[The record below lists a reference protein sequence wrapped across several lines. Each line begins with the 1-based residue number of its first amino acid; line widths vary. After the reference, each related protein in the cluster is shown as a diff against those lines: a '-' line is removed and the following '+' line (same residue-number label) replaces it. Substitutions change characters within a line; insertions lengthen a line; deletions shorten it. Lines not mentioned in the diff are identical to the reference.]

1 MTPAQPVS
9 FRSVS
14 YSPQTG
20 DTRLGPS
27 SSSRQPKIPLERRSA
42 VHFDDECA
50 PDDLRK
56 AAVPVDTKVP
66 AGVKICNNGSNR
78 SASRSSSSKN
88 ESETPKATTR
98 LAHASLDVGDTGE
111 LTCVDK
117 KWGDL
122 FEIDNQPTE
131 RFREVMHS
139 LSRYISG
146 DRDSNR
152 RVADLYQD
160 LGCTY
165 HLVQESPGLQPR
177 VPGLT
182 PDGFT
187 RWMVLHLQA
196 FPDGVSQRLNRI
208 MSDFPLDVVSP
219 LDGRIERLPKQLS
232 RYLLPRVPDGRIRS
246 LLQQAVKRHFGE
258 SALLAPLF
266 PEEKASR
273 STAYKSQTHF
283 TSPPP
288 RNMSSPSASTP
299 AIVQACHRDGR
310 ARGQSPAPVA
320 GYGHRVSDP
329 GAVSI
334 STDEKV
340 FLSTHRRHA
349 SYPGSQSRSGRG
361 NELVQ
366 DHRDLHGGE
375 HQREDRRQRSSSQ
388 SRSSRP
394 YSRLG
399 SRQSSRH
406 NSPVSSEKEEDTRR
420 PHRWQHPL
428 RDVDHHR
435 SASQDN
441 YRRSSSRSRHMGV
454 ASHSS
459 SCLASGTKS
468 SGHDGQRSKYPPS
481 SLVTVT
487 NASTRRAPSPKNR
500 SFRTSLPE
508 IHSTDQRRPSTARD
522 GYLARDAMEH
532 SAEINRR
539 ASCYGPPSAAVQ
551 NEAHRTTSREYGTRM
566 ECPASSG
573 EEQNY
578 QLYGSPVSSMPIL
591 HRNSIASTRET
602 IPKVHR
608 PSQAKT
614 EVAAAPHAPAS
625 SPRVHPTR
633 APVSLVA
640 TVTSLE
646 EERASLVEDDGTESD
661 QTWEDYLRTSPR
673 VAPVA

>member
-9 FRSVS
+9 FR
-14 YSPQTG
+14 
-20 DTRLGPS
+20 
-27 SSSRQPKIPLERRSA
+27 QPNISLERRSA
-42 VHFDDECA
+42 VHFDDERA
-50 PDDLRK
+50 PDELRK
-56 AAVPVDTKVP
+56 AAVPVDVKVP

-88 ESETPKATTR
+88 ELETPKATTR
-98 LAHASLDVGDTGE
+98 PAHASLDVCDTGE

-139 LSRYISG
+139 LSRYI
-146 DRDSNR
+146 
-152 RVADLYQD
+152 D

-165 HLVQESPGLQPR
+165 HLVQASPGLQPR

-187 RWMVLHLQA
+187 RWMALHLQA
-196 FPDGVSQRLNRI
+196 FPDGVSQRLDRI
-208 MSDFPLDVVSP
+208 ISDFPLDVVSP
-219 LDGRIERLPKQLS
+219 LDGRMERLPKQLS
-232 RYLLPRVPDGRIRS
+232 RYLLPRVPVGRVRS

-266 PEEKASR
+266 PEEKGSR
-273 STAYKSQTHF
+273 STAYKGQTHL

-288 RNMSSPSASTP
+288 STP
-299 AIVQACHRDGR
+299 AIFQACHRDGR
-310 ARGQSPAPVA
+310 ARGQSPAPVQ

-329 GAVSI
+329 GAVSF

-366 DHRDLHGGE
+366 DHRDLHDGE
-375 HQREDRRQRSSSQ
+375 HEREDRRQRSPSR

-428 RDVDHHR
+428 RVVDHHR

-468 SGHDGQRSKYPPS
+468 SGNDGQRSKYPPS
-481 SLVTVT
+481 SLLTVT
-487 NASTRRAPSPKNR
+487 NASSRRAPSPKKQ

-508 IHSTDQRRPSTARD
+508 IHSTDQRRPSTARE
-522 GYLARDAMEH
+522 GYLARNAMEH

-551 NEAHRTTSREYGTRM
+551 NEAHRIKSREYGTRR
-566 ECPASSG
+566 ERPVSSG

-578 QLYGSPVSSMPIL
+578 RLYGSPVSSMPIL
-591 HRNSIASTRET
+591 HRNSTASTRET
-602 IPKVHR
+602 APKVQR
-608 PSQAKT
+608 SSQVKT
-614 EVAAAPHAPAS
+614 EAAAAHAPAS